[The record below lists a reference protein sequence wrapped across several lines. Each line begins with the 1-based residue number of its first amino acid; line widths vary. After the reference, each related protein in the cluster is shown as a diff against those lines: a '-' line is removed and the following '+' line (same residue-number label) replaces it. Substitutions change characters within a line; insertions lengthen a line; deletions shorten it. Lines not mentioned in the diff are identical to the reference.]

1 MIDIRYIAVAGHL
14 VSRTVTVELRVWILP
29 RSSLLC
35 SLSLVWSCSSSSSD
49 SSSCSYTR
57 TRLSL
62 TSFRA
67 AVCFVRNWKETK

>member
-1 MIDIRYIAVAGHL
+1 M
-14 VSRTVTVELRVWILP
+14 TVELRVWILP

-35 SLSLVWSCSSSSSD
+35 MLSLLWSSSSSDSD

-62 TSFRA
+62 TSFSA
-67 AVCFVRNWKETK
+67 AVCFVRNWEETKMIWKC